1 MTPHVFKAAT
11 LILAAAATLSFTTA
25 SAGDYR
31 HWHHHDRS
39 GIVRLNQFYQPQAGR
54 RQQPT
59 RILIMEP
66 RDAANAGTY
75 AGSADVYQANGGT
88 YVLGFGGGGYNPYAR
103 SVAVQPR
110 PKAKVIDVRYAG
122 NPCSYEA
129 GVCVIRH

>member
-1 MTPHVFKAAT
+1 MKPHLFKAAA
-11 LILAAAATLSFTTA
+11 LVLAAAAALPFAPA

-39 GIVRLNQFYQPQAGR
+39 GIVRLHQISTPQRAMQ
-54 RQQPT
+54 QQPD
-59 RILIMEP
+59 RIIFME
-66 RDAANAGTY
+66 RHEAASAGTY
-75 AGSADVYQANGGT
+75 AGTADVYQANGGT
-88 YVLGFGGGGYNPYAR
+88 YVLGYGGYNPYAHP
-103 SVAVQPR
+103 ATTQLR

>member
-1 MTPHVFKAAT
+1 MKPHLFKAAA
-11 LILAAAATLSFTTA
+11 LIVAAATFSSAPA

-39 GIVRLNQFYQPQAGR
+39 GLVRLNQISKPQGR
-54 RQQPT
+54 EQQPA
-59 RILIMEP
+59 RIVIME
-66 RDAANAGTY
+66 RHDAANAGSY
-75 AGSADVYQANGGT
+75 AGSADVYRADGGT
-88 YVLGFGGGGYNPYAR
+88 YVIGYGGYNPYAPP
-103 SVAVQPR
+103 ATVQLR

>member
-1 MTPHVFKAAT
+1 MKPHLFKAAA
-11 LILAAAATLSFTTA
+11 LVLAAATLSCAPA

-39 GIVRLNQFYQPQAGR
+39 GLVRLNQISKPQGR
-54 RQQPT
+54 EQQPA
-59 RILIMEP
+59 RIVIME
-66 RDAANAGTY
+66 RHDAANAGSY
-75 AGSADVYQANGGT
+75 AGSADVYRADGGT
-88 YVLGFGGGGYNPYAR
+88 YVIGYGGYNPYAPP
-103 SVAVQPR
+103 ATVQLR

>member
-1 MTPHVFKAAT
+1 MTPHLFKAAA
-11 LILAAAATLSFTTA
+11 LVLAAAATLSFAPA

-39 GIVRLNQFYQPQAGR
+39 GIVRLKQISQPQGSEQHPA
-54 RQQPT
+54 
-59 RILIMEP
+59 RIVIMER
-66 RDAANAGTY
+66 RDAANAGSY
-75 AGSADVYQANGGT
+75 AGSADVYRADGGT
-88 YVLGFGGGGYNPYAR
+88 YVIGYGGYNPYAR
-103 SVAVQPR
+103 PVAAQPR

>member
-1 MTPHVFKAAT
+1 MKPHLLKAAA
-11 LILAAAATLSFTTA
+11 LIVAAAILSFAPA

-39 GIVRLNQFYQPQAGR
+39 GLVHLSQLAEPQDR
-54 RQQPT
+54 EQQPA
-59 RILIMEP
+59 RIVIMER
-66 RDAANAGTY
+66 RDAANAGSY
-75 AGSADVYQANGGT
+75 AGSADVYRADGGT
-88 YVLGFGGGGYNPYAR
+88 YVIGYGGYNPYAPP
-103 SVAVQPR
+103 ATMQLR

>member
-1 MTPHVFKAAT
+1 MKPHLFKAAA
-11 LILAAAATLSFTTA
+11 LIVAAAILSVAPA

-39 GIVRLNQFYQPQAGR
+39 GLVHLNQIAEPQDR
-54 RQQPT
+54 EQQPA
-59 RILIMEP
+59 RIVIMER
-66 RDAANAGTY
+66 RDAANAGSY
-75 AGSADVYQANGGT
+75 AGSADVYRADGGT
-88 YVLGFGGGGYNPYAR
+88 YVIGYGGYNPYAPP
-103 SVAVQPR
+103 ATMQLR

>member
-1 MTPHVFKAAT
+1 MTPHLLKAAA
-11 LILAAAATLSFTTA
+11 LVLAAAATLSFTPA

-39 GIVRLNQFYQPQAGR
+39 GIVRLHQIYQPQAGG

-59 RILIMEP
+59 RILMMER
-66 RDAANAGTY
+66 RDAASAGSY
-75 AGSADVYQANGGT
+75 AGSADVYRADGGT
-88 YVLGFGGGGYNPYAR
+88 YVIGYGGYNPYAR
-103 SVAVQPR
+103 SVAAQPR

-129 GVCVIRH
+129 GVCIIRH